1 MRNILL
7 FALCALFCPF
17 AVSAQTISGGDLPS
31 LAPIKKQVYDT
42 AQLKVYYE
50 YKIRKD
56 TVKKDNF
63 TYGQTV
69 LLVGD
74 SYTCFMDNQAYL
86 RDSINDA
93 CCREGKSP
101 MEYMGKVLGL
111 TYPVYEYILLTDIA
125 GGTVSVQFNN
135 PDLKVQYSQPMPRLE
150 WKLAAGDSVISG
162 VKCKKAVCR
171 FGGRDWTAWFSPE
184 YGLPLGP
191 YMFNGLPG
199 LVFYVSDDRH
209 DHTFTL
215 NGLEHSNG
223 VVPVYLRA
231 DTDIVKLSRDK
242 ARNSISKYFED
253 SLPYFLLK
261 YPGTILPND
270 MKNKKWSHFYN
281 PIELE

>member
-7 FALCALFCPF
+7 FVLCTLFCPLT
-17 AVSAQTISGGDLPS
+17 VSAQTINGGELPS
-31 LAPIKKQVYDT
+31 MAPIKKQIYDT

-56 TVKKDNF
+56 TIKKDNF

-74 SYTCFMDNQAYL
+74 SYTCFMDNQAFL
-86 RDSINDA
+86 MDSINDA
-93 CCREGKSP
+93 CCSEGKSP
-101 MEYMGKVLGL
+101 MEYMGKVMGL
-111 TYPVYEYILLTDIA
+111 KYSVYEYSLLTDMA
-125 GGTVSVQFNN
+125 GGKVSVLFDN
-135 PDLKVQYSQPMPRLE
+135 PDLSVMYSQPMPRQE
-150 WKLAAGDSVISG
+150 WTLAAGDSIISG

-171 FGGRDWTAWFSPE
+171 FGGRTWRAWYSPE

-191 YMFNGLPG
+191 YMFGGLPG
-199 LVFYVSDDRH
+199 LIFYVNDDRH

-231 DTDIVKLSRDK
+231 DTDIIKLSRDK
-242 ARNSISKYFED
+242 ARDAIRKYFEN
-253 SLPYFLLK
+253 STPYMLLK
-261 YPGTILPND
+261 YPGTVLPDD
-270 MKNKKWSHFYN
+270 MKNKNLSSPYN